1 MGTCFTKSLYI
12 LGKRLLTLAASET
25 DFVPVDTLTV
35 SNLFVA
41 IGQRYDILIDAS
53 QAVDNYWFNVT
64 MFPNSACGSSF
75 NSAPAAIFSYEGAPA
90 GLPTDVGVAPINANC
105 QDTVLFTPVV
115 SRTADATTLVVD
127 AADPSHQIDIGADFT
142 APLVWSINTSSATVQ
157 WDKPVFEYV
166 LEGNTSYPR
175 SENLI
180 LLVNI
185 HPQGKR
191 GSCKTNLVF

>member
-1 MGTCFTKSLYI
+1 LDYHS
-12 LGKRLLTLAASET
+12 ST

-35 SNLFVA
+35 NSLYVA

-53 QAVDNYWFNVT
+53 QAVGNYWFNVT
-64 MFPNSACGSSF
+64 MFPNSACGSSV

-90 GLPTDVGVAPINANC
+90 GLPTDVGVLPVNANC
-105 QDTVLFTPVV
+105 QDTVVFTPVV
-115 SRTADATTLVVD
+115 SRTADSTTLVTD
-127 AADPSHQIDIGADFT
+127 ASNPSHQINIGSNFT
-142 APLVWSINTSSATVQ
+142 APLVWSINSSSVTVQ

-180 LLVNI
+180 LLVETSPRI
-185 HPQGKR
+185 
-191 GSCKTNLVF
+191 